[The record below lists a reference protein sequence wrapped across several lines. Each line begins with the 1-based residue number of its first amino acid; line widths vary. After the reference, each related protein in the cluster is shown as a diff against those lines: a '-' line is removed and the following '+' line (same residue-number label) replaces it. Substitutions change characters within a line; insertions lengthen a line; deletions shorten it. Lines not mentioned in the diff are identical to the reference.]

1 MCKEKFLQEKFLRGS
16 GLVFGLLSLAAPLMA
31 TDTLAQGNERLGPFL
46 RQYAAPQDRQVRE
59 MPTFAVEP
67 MRRQEAED
75 SRNPRRWSPEE
86 RRQLRRDVH
95 EAGRDVYGNQ
105 PRRPD

>member
-1 MCKEKFLQEKFLRGS
+1 MCNEKFLQDKFFRGL
-16 GLVFGLLSLAAPLMA
+16 GLAAALLLVVPLIA
-31 TDTLAQGNERLGPFL
+31 SNALAQGNERLGPFL

-59 MPTFAVEP
+59 MPAFAAEP
-67 MRRQEAED
+67 MRRQEADD

-95 EAGRDVYGNQ
+95 EAGRDVYGQ
-105 PRRPD
+105 HPRRSD